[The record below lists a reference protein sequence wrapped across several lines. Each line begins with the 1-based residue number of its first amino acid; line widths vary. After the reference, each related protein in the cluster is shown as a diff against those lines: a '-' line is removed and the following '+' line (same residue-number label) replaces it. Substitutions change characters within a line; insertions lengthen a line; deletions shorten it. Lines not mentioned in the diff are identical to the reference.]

1 MLLIYLIFFGSYAQ
15 WNFHL
20 VGECLTFCYLF
31 RADNIDYR
39 ELDRLDVFLAF
50 FGKSQNLLKRVDAK
64 FRSRYL
70 VVALCV
76 RGVEAY

>member
-1 MLLIYLIFFGSYAQ
+1 MLYLVFFGSYAQ
-15 WNFHL
+15 WNFHF
-20 VGECLTFCYLF
+20 VGERLAFCYLF

-39 ELDRLDVFLAF
+39 ELDRFDIFLAF
-50 FGKSQNLLKRVDAK
+50 FGKSKNFFKRVDAE

-76 RGVEAY
+76 RCVETY